1 MPTLLDGITT
11 AGTLLSFLDTE
22 GQVERLHALKQ
33 DLYRSLTDAQ
43 RQVYDASTRFT
54 YLCSG
59 RRFGKTYLSLT
70 RLITWGLDRPGGL
83 FYYVAPTYRMAKQ
96 IAWVQLKQ
104 MVPPEV
110 FSHKNETELSVALA
124 NGSQIFLKGADDPDR
139 LRGVSLS
146 GCVIDEAAYVREDAW
161 TMVLRPA
168 LSDQQGPA
176 WFTTTPAGLNWFA
189 EAWDAADDDPDASTF
204 TFNTLEGGQV
214 SADEIEAARRTL
226 DARTFSQE
234 YEASFVNLIGRVCPD
249 FSDDNIRDDLEDL
262 GGELLLAAD
271 FNVSPMHWIICQKVG
286 RDQLQCL
293 DELHLKETHTDE
305 ACSVLLDRYPGR
317 SFRVY
322 PDPTGNARKTSAGG
336 LTDHGILR
344 LRGLWV
350 SENKRPYG
358 QDDKRNAVNS
368 MVLDAAGNR
377 RLFIHPRC
385 KQTIKSLRNLTFKE
399 GTNMPD
405 KASGWDHGW
414 DALSYVILG
423 VFDPVAPW
431 KASTGK
437 AVRGLRLY

>member
-1 MPTLLDGITT
+1 MPCLHESDQALVSIIQSINPAEQADGLLV
-11 AGTLLSFLDTE
+11 L
-22 GQVERLHALKQ
+22 Q
-33 DLYRSLTDAQ
+33 DQLVSSLTPAQ

-70 RLITWGLDRPGGL
+70 RLINWGLERPGGM

-104 MVPPEV
+104 MVPPQV
-110 FSHKNETELSVALA
+110 FDRKNETELSVRLA
-124 NGSQIFLKGADDPDR
+124 NGSTIYLKGAEDPDR
-139 LRGVSLS
+139 LRGVSLA

-204 TFNTLEGGQV
+204 TFNTLQGGQV
-214 SADEIEAARRTL
+214 NAEEVEAARRTL

-234 YEASFVNLIGRVCPD
+234 YEASFVNLVGRVVPD
-249 FSDDNIRDDLEDL
+249 FNDDNIRDDLEDL
-262 GGELLLAAD
+262 GGELIVCAD
-271 FNVSPMHWIICQKVG
+271 FNVSPMHWIVCQKVK
-286 RDQLQCL
+286 DQLHCI
-293 DELHLKETHTDE
+293 DEIHIRETHTDE
-305 ACSVLLDRYPGR
+305 ATTELLRRYPER
-317 SFRVY
+317 TIRVY
-322 PDPTGNARKTSAGG
+322 PDPTGHARKTSAGG
-336 LTDHGILR
+336 KTDHGILR
-344 LRGLWV
+344 SRGLWV
-350 SENKRPYG
+350 SENKRPYM
-358 QDDKRNAVNS
+358 QDDKRNAINS
-368 MVLDAAGNR
+368 MVCDATGTR

-405 KASGWDHGW
+405 KDSGFDHGW
-414 DALSYVILG
+414 DALSYGVIG
-423 VFDPVAPW
+423 VFDPVHPW
-431 KASTGK
+431 KSSSGK
-437 AVRGLRLY
+437 AVRNLKLY

>member
-1 MPTLLDGITT
+1 MSLFAGI
-11 AGTLLSFLDTE
+11 ADPVPLLSFLQPAD
-22 GQVERLHALKQ
+22 QSDRLASLQ
-33 DLYRSLTDAQ
+33 QQLYSSLTTPQ
-43 RQVYDASTRFT
+43 RTVYDANTRFT

-70 RLITWGLDRPGGL
+70 RLINWGLERPGGL

-110 FSHKNETELSVALA
+110 FDRKNETELSVHLA
-124 NGSQIFLKGADDPDR
+124 NGSTIFLKGAEDPDR

-189 EAWDAADDDPDASTF
+189 EAWDAADDDPQASCF

-226 DARTFSQE
+226 DPRTFSQE
-234 YEASFVNLIGRVCPD
+234 YEASFVNLVGRVVPD
-249 FSDDNIRDDLEDL
+249 FNDDNIRDDLEDL
-262 GGELLLAAD
+262 GGELIVGAD
-271 FNVSPMHWIICQKVG
+271 YNISPMHWVICQKVG
-286 RDQLQCL
+286 NQLHCI
-293 DELHLKETHTDE
+293 DELHIKETHTDE
-305 ACSVLLDRYPGR
+305 ACTALISRYPGR

-322 PDPTGNARKTSAGG
+322 PDPTGHARKTSAGG
-336 LTDHGILR
+336 KTDHGIMR
-344 LRGLWV
+344 LRGMWV
-350 SENKRPYG
+350 SENKKPYN
-358 QDDKRNAVNS
+358 QDDKRNAVNA
-368 MVLDAAGNR
+368 MVCDARGER
-377 RLFIHPRC
+377 RFFVHPRC

-399 GTNMPD
+399 NTSIPD
-405 KASGWDHGW
+405 KDSGWDHGW
-414 DALSYVILG
+414 DALSYLVLG

-431 KASTGK
+431 KASAGK
-437 AVRGLRLY
+437 AVRGISLY